1 MCSSDLFPSHDII
14 GQQSQAKKT
23 VKVGTDAEIVWQAP
37 MNDTAILEAGPEVK
51 DYANFW
57 KSVKIRFY
65 NPSTGQSK
73 EAYANYLTS
82 NSNTQT
88 ITTDKITTVFP
99 AGNSLEGYTTIQG
112 IYVGKFPGD
121 EELYRN
127 SLKIN
132 IVARSPAEASTSGKT
147 NILELLNLKS
157 TLISLS
163 AYLKVI

>member
-1 MCSSDLFPSHDII
+1 MGS
-14 GQQSQAKKT
+14 
-23 VKVGTDAEIVWQAP
+23 
-37 MNDTAILEAGPEVK
+37 TATLKAGDNVK
-51 DYANFW
+51 DYASFW
-57 KSVKIRFY
+57 ESVKIRFY

-99 AGNSLEGYTTIQG
+99 AENSLEGYTTIQR

-127 SLKIN
+127 SLKSILKEEKLEVLDKIRDEILKN
-132 IVARSPAEASTSGKT
+132 PGN
-147 NILELLNLKS
+147 NILQLQTTTDASVNSLFTDIRKASKSKLGGFYFWIFDPGRCRNNL
-157 TLISLS
+157 
-163 AYLKVI
+163 